1 MIKQNKKVHLI
12 LLFISIVLFS
22 DLVFTVQAQTDE
34 SLVYQNESNI
44 VVENITLI
52 GDGTGIGLTLVN
64 CSRVSLYNVHI
75 ENFAIGIKIEGGLAN
90 NIYNPQ
96 LLYNTEIGL
105 LLTGEYG
112 ITRVFG
118 GSITANGV
126 GIEID
131 AFSMMN
137 QFYGVEI
144 EVNIQNEVT
153 LGDGTYGNLFEGSYF
168 ERIDSTSPDFF
179 DMTKAIG
186 INTFYANKF
195 ASQGASSL
203 EVFGDSNVFADNIF
217 DSGTVI
223 LTIHGNKNIF
233 RDNRQGPTYAE
244 IILTDAGTETQ
255 YRNNFFVAD
264 NLPQLPSE
272 SNLPSDLPHVS
283 SKDPAI
289 PKYSFP
295 IILLLF
301 IAVTITSIA
310 TLLLIKNILTRK
322 TNLQKSRYFR

>member
-1 MIKQNKKVHLI
+1 MLMINKKVHLI
-12 LLFISIVLFS
+12 IMLISILLFSELII
-22 DLVFTVQAQTDE
+22 TVQAQSDQ
-34 SLVYQNESNI
+34 SLVYENQSNI
-44 VVENITLI
+44 VIENITLT

-75 ENFAIGIKIEGGLAN
+75 ENFAIGMKIEGGLAN

-96 LLYNTEIGL
+96 LLFNAEIGL

-112 ITRVFG
+112 VTRVFG
-118 GSITANGV
+118 GSITANGI
-126 GIEID
+126 GIVID
-131 AFSMMN
+131 NFSMMN

-153 LGDGTYGNLFEGSYF
+153 IGDGTYGNLFEGCYF
-168 ERIDSTSPDFF
+168 ERTDQTSPDFF

-195 ASQGASSL
+195 ASQGTSSL

-223 LTIHGNKNIF
+223 FTIHGNNNIF

-244 IILTDAGTETQ
+244 IILKDAGTETQ

-264 NLPQLPSE
+264 NSPQSPSE
-272 SNLPSDLPHVS
+272 NNSPQSTN
-283 SKDPAI
+283 DPII
-289 PKYSFP
+289 PEYSFP

-301 IAVTITSIA
+301 IASTTIFIA
-310 TLLLIKNILTRK
+310 TLILTRK
-322 TNLQKSRYFR
+322 TRTPKTNPQ

>member
-1 MIKQNKKVHLI
+1 MISQNKKAHLI
-12 LLFISIVLFS
+12 ILVISILLLSELF
-22 DLVFTVQAQTDE
+22 FTVQAQTDQ
-34 SLVYQNESNI
+34 SLVYENQSNI
-44 VVENITLI
+44 VIENITLI

-64 CSRVSLYNVHI
+64 CSRVSIYNVHI

-96 LLYNTEIGL
+96 LLFNTEIGL

-112 ITRVFG
+112 INRVFG
-118 GSITANGV
+118 GSITANGI
-126 GIEID
+126 GIGID
-131 AFSMMN
+131 NFSMMN

-153 LGDGTYGNLFEGSYF
+153 FGEGTYGNLFEGSYF
-168 ERIDSTSPDFF
+168 ERTDETSTDFF
-179 DMTKAIG
+179 DMAKAIG

-195 ASQGASSL
+195 ASQGTSSL

-217 DSGTVI
+217 DAGRVI
-223 LTIHGNKNIF
+223 LTIHGYKNVF

-264 NLPQLPSE
+264 NSPQLPPE
-272 SNLPSDLPHVS
+272 SNLPQST
-283 SKDPAI
+283 KDPII
-289 PKYSFP
+289 PEYTFP
-295 IILLLF
+295 TILLSAL
-301 IAVTITSIA
+301 AVTITMIA
-310 TLLLIKNILTRK
+310 TLLLTRK
-322 TNLQKSRYFR
+322 IRTQKTDLQ

>member
-1 MIKQNKKVHLI
+1 MIKQNKKMHLV
-12 LLFISIVLFS
+12 LLFISIILFS
-22 DLVFTVQAQTDE
+22 DLSFTVQALTDE

-44 VVENITLI
+44 VIENITLI
-52 GDGTGIGLTLVN
+52 GDGTGIGITLLN

-118 GSITANGV
+118 GSITTNGV

-131 AFSMMN
+131 DFSMMN

-153 LGDGTYGNLFEGSYF
+153 FGDGTYGNLFEGSYF
-168 ERIDSTSPDFF
+168 ERTDQTSTEFF

-195 ASQGASSL
+195 ASQGESNL
-203 EVFGDSNVFADNIF
+203 EVFGDSNIFADNIF
-217 DSGTVI
+217 DAGTVI
-223 LTIHGNKNIF
+223 LTIHGDKNIF

-244 IILTDAGTETQ
+244 IILTDAGTQTQ

-264 NLPQLPSE
+264 NLPQLSSE
-272 SNLPSDLPHVS
+272 SNLPQVS

-289 PKYSFP
+289 PEYSFP
-295 IILLLF
+295 TILLLF
-301 IAVTITSIA
+301 LAVTITMIA
-310 TLLLIKNILTRK
+310 TLILISKRT
-322 TNLQKSRYFR
+322 QKQIPKKADSLS

>member
-131 AFSMMN
+131 
-137 QFYGVEI
+137 
-144 EVNIQNEVT
+144 
-153 LGDGTYGNLFEGSYF
+153 
-168 ERIDSTSPDFF
+168 DFLY
-179 DMTKAIG
+179 DEPILWSR
-186 INTFYANKF
+186 NR
-195 ASQGASSL
+195 SQ
-203 EVFGDSNVFADNIF
+203 
-217 DSGTVI
+217 
-223 LTIHGNKNIF
+223 H
-233 RDNRQGPTYAE
+233 
-244 IILTDAGTETQ
+244 
-255 YRNNFFVAD
+255 
-264 NLPQLPSE
+264 
-272 SNLPSDLPHVS
+272 
-283 SKDPAI
+283 
-289 PKYSFP
+289 PK
-295 IILLLF
+295 
-301 IAVTITSIA
+301 
-310 TLLLIKNILTRK
+310 
-322 TNLQKSRYFR
+322 

>member
-1 MIKQNKKVHLI
+1 MIKQNKKMHLV
-12 LLFISIVLFS
+12 LLFISIILFS

-44 VVENITLI
+44 VIENITLI
-52 GDGTGIGLTLVN
+52 GDGTGIGLTLLN

-131 AFSMMN
+131 DFSMMN
-137 QFYGVEI
+137 QFYGIEI

-153 LGDGTYGNLFEGSYF
+153 FGDGTYGNLFEGSYF
-168 ERIDSTSPDFF
+168 ERTDQTSTEFF

-186 INTFYANKF
+186 MNTFYANKF
-195 ASQGASSL
+195 ASQGESNL
-203 EVFGDSNVFADNIF
+203 EVFGDSNIFADNIF
-217 DSGTVI
+217 DAGTVI
-223 LTIHGNKNIF
+223 LTIHGDKNIF

-244 IILTDAGTETQ
+244 IILTDAGTQTQ

-264 NLPQLPSE
+264 NLPQLSSE
-272 SNLPSDLPHVS
+272 SNLPQVS
-283 SKDPAI
+283 SKDLAI
-289 PKYSFP
+289 PEYSFP
-295 IILLLF
+295 TILLLF
-301 IAVTITSIA
+301 LAVTITMIA
-310 TLLLIKNILTRK
+310 TLILISKRTRK
-322 TNLQKSRYFR
+322 QIPKKADSLS